1 MRLPSRFRPRPVTF
15 LPVSETPYDQVTPG
29 GSRAGSRAAACAA
42 LLLLL
47 AGCGTTGKA
56 PGKPGGGRPVQVEEG
71 ADLPR
76 LAKAVKTRE
85 DSLVL
90 DLLIGYRMLLLA
102 NPEAKDLDPAAL
114 KRSRQA
120 YEKLEHALRHGG
132 LRSRDG
138 GERVYSI
145 TNAEMLSLQEVLRS
159 ASATAA
165 KSAQAGDWEKARARW
180 REILQSKAAVAWTM
194 EEASWGLA
202 LADALESGLPDSI
215 KRELRAVD
223 ESYARGISQDDI
235 ARQVKALLAESIPDD
250 KLRRELKKLANRAWE
265 RDKRAGRL
273 TASPP
278 AADTAPPQAAAGA
291 APAGPAP
298 GQAGTA
304 PGAVPAGSDSGDARV
319 LVKVDSLI
327 AQGKYLPALR
337 ALDGSDAAPW
347 ARERKTLIGDRYCEE
362 KRKAA
367 AVGFKDFKKAGTD
380 AERGA
385 HLRRT
390 AADLDSCLFYFPDHP
405 VAQKVRRNRE
415 MVEAELKKLKP

>member
-1 MRLPSRFRPRPVTF
+1 MTRLRDRSV
-15 LPVSETPYDQVTPG
+15 
-29 GSRAGSRAAACAA
+29 RAAAWLAACAP
-42 LLLLL
+42 LCLLL
-47 AGCGTTGKA
+47 AGCGATGVSQK
-56 PGKPGGGRPVQVEEG
+56 KPGGKPVKVEEG
-71 ADLPR
+71 ADLPQ
-76 LAKAVKTRE
+76 LAKAVKTPE

-102 NPEAKDLDPAAL
+102 NPGTEGLDAGTL

-132 LRSRDG
+132 IRSRDG

-159 ASATAA
+159 ASASAA

-202 LADALESGLPDSI
+202 LADALESSLPDSV
-215 KRELRAVD
+215 KRKLKDVD

-235 ARQVKALLAESIPDD
+235 ARQVKDLLAESIPDD

-273 TASPP
+273 VAAQP
-278 AADTAPPQAAAGA
+278 AADSAKPQAAAGA
-291 APAGPAP
+291 LPAGPAP
-298 GQAGTA
+298 GDANA
-304 PGAVPAGSDSGDARV
+304 PGAAAAAPGPEAAEAMG
-319 LVKVDSLI
+319 KVDTLI
-327 AQGKYLPALR
+327 AQGKYLAALR
-337 ALDGSDAAPW
+337 AMDGSDAAAW
-347 ARERKTLIGDRYCEE
+347 AKERKALIGDRYCED

-367 AVGFKDFKKAGTD
+367 AAGFKDFKKAGSE
-380 AERGA
+380 AERGL

-390 AADLDSCLFYFPDHP
+390 AADLDSCLFYFPDNP

-415 MVEAELKKLKP
+415 MVEGELKKLKP

>member
-1 MRLPSRFRPRPVTF
+1 MTRTSDRSVRAAALP
-15 LPVSETPYDQVTPG
+15 
-29 GSRAGSRAAACAA
+29 AACAA
-42 LLLLL
+42 LCLLL
-47 AGCGTTGKA
+47 AGCGSTG
-56 PGKPGGGRPVQVEEG
+56 PGVSSQKKPGGKPVKVEEG
-71 ADLPR
+71 ADLPQ
-76 LAKAVKTRE
+76 LAKAVKTPE

-102 NPEAKDLDPAAL
+102 NPGTEGLDAGTL

-132 LRSRDG
+132 IRSRDG

-159 ASATAA
+159 ASASAA

-202 LADALESGLPDSI
+202 LADALESGLPDSV
-215 KRELRAVD
+215 KRKLKDVD

-235 ARQVKALLAESIPDD
+235 ARQVKDLLAESIPDD

-273 TASPP
+273 VASPP
-278 AADTAPPQAAAGA
+278 AADSAKPQAAAGA
-291 APAGPAP
+291 LPAGPAP
-298 GQAGTA
+298 GEPELPAA
-304 PGAVPAGSDSGDARV
+304 PVTPGPEASEAMGRV
-319 LVKVDSLI
+319 DTLI
-327 AQGKYLPALR
+327 AQGKYLAALR
-337 ALDGSDAAPW
+337 AMDGSDAAAW
-347 ARERKTLIGDRYCEE
+347 AKERKALIGDRYCED
-362 KRKAA
+362 KRKSAA
-367 AVGFKDFKKAGTD
+367 NGFRDFKKAASE
-380 AERGA
+380 AERSL

-390 AADLDSCLFYFPDHP
+390 AADLDSCLFYFPDNP

-415 MVEAELKKLKP
+415 MVEGELKKLKP

>member
-1 MRLPSRFRPRPVTF
+1 MTRTSDRSVRAAALP
-15 LPVSETPYDQVTPG
+15 
-29 GSRAGSRAAACAA
+29 AACAA
-42 LLLLL
+42 LCLLL
-47 AGCGTTGKA
+47 AGCGSTG
-56 PGKPGGGRPVQVEEG
+56 PGVSSQKKPGGTPVKVEEG
-71 ADLPR
+71 ADLPQ
-76 LAKAVKTRE
+76 LAKAVKTPE

-102 NPEAKDLDPAAL
+102 NPGTEGLDAGTL

-132 LRSRDG
+132 IRSRDG

-159 ASATAA
+159 ASASAA

-202 LADALESGLPDSI
+202 LADALESGLPDSV
-215 KRELRAVD
+215 KRKLKDVD

-235 ARQVKALLAESIPDD
+235 ARQVKDLLAESIPDD

-273 TASPP
+273 VASPP
-278 AADTAPPQAAAGA
+278 AADSAKPQAAAGA
-291 APAGPAP
+291 LPAGPAP
-298 GQAGTA
+298 GEPELPAA
-304 PGAVPAGSDSGDARV
+304 PATPGPEASEAMGRV
-319 LVKVDSLI
+319 DTLI
-327 AQGKYLPALR
+327 AQGKYLAALR
-337 ALDGSDAAPW
+337 AMDGSDAAAW
-347 ARERKTLIGDRYCEE
+347 AKERKALIGDRYCED
-362 KRKAA
+362 KRKSAA
-367 AVGFKDFKKAGTD
+367 NGFRDFKKAASE
-380 AERGA
+380 AERSL

-390 AADLDSCLFYFPDHP
+390 AADLDSCLFYFPDNP

-415 MVEAELKKLKP
+415 MVEGELKKLKP